1 MARSTSRRLFLWLL
15 AALGALLLVFT
26 GVLLTNALRHGSR
39 QLHDVTPVPVV
50 VDMDAAAQRLAQL
63 LRLPTV
69 SQQDPAR
76 IDHAPFEALREALPA
91 AFPSAHAAMARDVI
105 EGSLLYR
112 WPGTDATL
120 QPILLMAHLDVVPG
134 EEGDAWQRPPF
145 SGAIEDGYIWGRGAL
160 DVKGAMAAMLEAVEL
175 LSKSGY
181 KPRRTIYFAFG
192 HDEEIGGLGGNG
204 AIAARLKSQGIKLQ
218 AVLDEGS
225 VVAVNVVP
233 GVQGAVALI
242 GIAEKG
248 YLTVELSVEGGGGHS
263 SMPAPVTNVE
273 ILAQALTRLAGLRN
287 DGMLT
292 PTVRA
297 QLQWLAPEL
306 PWLKR
311 VALSNLWLFESM
323 VKSQM
328 EARPSS
334 DALLRT
340 TIAPTMLKGS
350 DKENVLPHIA
360 SALVNFRLL
369 QGTSVEQVVTSLRKR
384 IADDRVKVEIK
395 GPVTSEPS
403 TVSAIVGPV
412 FDDIHRSI
420 RESFPD
426 ALVAPSLV
434 LGATDSRHY
443 RDLTPNI
450 YRFIPVRLEVA
461 DIARIHGKDERIAV
475 KHYQE
480 SITFYTNLLRKQ

>member
-1 MARSTSRRLFLWLL
+1 MARPASRRLLRWLL
-15 AALGALLLVFT
+15 AALGVLLLIFA
-26 GVLLTNALRHGSR
+26 GVLLANVLKHGSR
-39 QLHDVTPVPVV
+39 QLDDIAAVPVA

-69 SQQDPAR
+69 SQQDPAL
-76 IDHAPFEALREALPA
+76 IDHAPFVALREALPA
-91 AFPSAHAAMARDVI
+91 AFPAAHAAMARDVVD
-105 EGSLLYR
+105 GSLLYR

-145 SGAIEDGYIWGRGAL
+145 GGVIQDGYIWGRGAL
-160 DVKGAMAAMLEAVEL
+160 DVKGALAAMLEAVEL
-175 LSKSGY
+175 LSKAGHT
-181 KPRRTIYFAFG
+181 PRRTIYFAFG
-192 HDEEIGGLGGNG
+192 HDEEIGGLRGNA
-204 AIAARLKSQGIKLQ
+204 AIAARLKSQGVKLH

-248 YLTVELSVEGGGGHS
+248 YLTVELSVEGEGGHS

-273 ILAQALTRLAGLRN
+273 ILAQALTRLAQLRN
-287 DGMLT
+287 EGMLT

-297 QLQWLAPEL
+297 QLQWLAPEQ

-311 VALSNLWLFESM
+311 LALSNLWLFEGM

-328 EARPSS
+328 ESRPSS

-340 TIAPTMLKGS
+340 TVAPTMLQGS
-350 DKENVLPHIA
+350 DKENVLPHVA

-369 QGTSVEQVVTSLRKR
+369 QGTSVEQVVASLRKR
-384 IADDRVKVEIK
+384 IADERVKLAIK

-403 TVSAIVGPV
+403 TVSAIDAPF
-412 FDDIHRSI
+412 FDDLHRSI

-426 ALVAPSLV
+426 AIVAPSLV

-450 YRFIPVRLEVA
+450 YRFVPVRLEAA

-480 SITFYTNLLRKQ
+480 SIAFYTNLLRKQ